1 MTTAYSVPTESVL
14 CYVKCVYTNNAIYYK
29 IPIHITVSQFIKRIQ
44 HQTARDLFELTTAR
58 QMEETIPQ
66 IEVVE
71 AGQEV
76 PYFTQEEAPALV
88 PEEITLHQKYGNRL
102 KHMAFYVRAP

>member
-1 MTTAYSVPTESVL
+1 MTTAYSVPAESVL
-14 CYVKCVYTNNAIYYK
+14 CYVKCVNTNNAIYYK
-29 IPIHITVSQFIKRIQ
+29 IPIHITVSQFIKKIQ
-44 HQTARDLFELTTAR
+44 HQTARDLFEVTTVR
-58 QMEETIPQ
+58 QMEVIAPD

-88 PEEITLHQKYGNRL
+88 PEEITLHQKYGSRL
-102 KHMAFYVRAP
+102 KYMAFYVRTP